1 MVKEH
6 IYLEGGGGKEMNAR
20 CREGFNKL
28 LKKCGFER
36 MPKLTA
42 SGGRESVYGDFKT
55 AHAGASDQDYV
66 AMLVDSEDPVK
77 DIHSPWAHLIERDGW
92 QAPPGA
98 TGEQVLLM
106 TTCMETW
113 IAADSSAL
121 SSHYGQ
127 CLQENA
133 LPSMVDLEY
142 RHRHTVQ
149 DNLMHATR
157 NCKGPYKKGE
167 KSYEL
172 LGKLNPD
179 IIEQHLP
186 SFKRARAILN
196 GKL

>member
-1 MVKEH
+1 MVKAH
-6 IYLEGGGGKEMNAR
+6 IYLEGGGGKELNAR
-20 CREGFNKL
+20 CREGFNRL
-28 LKKCGFER
+28 FKKCGFER

-42 SGGRESVYGDFKT
+42 SGSRESVFGDFKT
-55 AHAGASDQDYV
+55 AHAGASGQNYV

-77 DIHSPWAHLIERDGW
+77 DIQSPWAHLIERDGW

-98 TGEQVLLM
+98 TEEQVLLM

-113 IAADSSAL
+113 IAADSNAL

-133 LPSMVDLEY
+133 LPSVVDLEG
-142 RHRHTVQ
+142 RDRHTIQ
-149 DNLMHATR
+149 DNLRHATR
-157 NCKGPYKKGE
+157 NCKGPYKKGA

-179 IIEQHLP
+179 IIEHHLP
-186 SFKRARAILN
+186 SFKRARDTLN